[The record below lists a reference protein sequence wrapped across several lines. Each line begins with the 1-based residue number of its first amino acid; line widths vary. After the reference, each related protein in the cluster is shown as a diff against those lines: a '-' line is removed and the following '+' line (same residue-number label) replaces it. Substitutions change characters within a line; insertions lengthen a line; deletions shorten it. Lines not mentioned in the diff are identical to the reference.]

1 MRGQWGQTG
10 GAIGQPW
17 EASPGHRGLLYEQLQ
32 LRDQGMV
39 SCRGGGVCHSEE
51 GRGQHVGTMLV
62 SRGVRGANRMDAHQ
76 QNVWSSVPTA
86 PCPQR

>member
-39 SCRGGGVCHSEE
+39 SCRGGGCVTLRRE
-51 GRGQHVGTMLV
+51 GDSMWG
-62 SRGVRGANRMDAHQ
+62 
-76 QNVWSSVPTA
+76 
-86 PCPQR
+86 PCL